1 MLHTS
6 YEPDRAVIP
15 ITGTITRDTA
25 YRVCSELDVAV
36 SYYRYRRVALVVDSP
51 GGETGALDMIVRQ
64 IADYRAGVR
73 LQVETH
79 VAGEAA
85 SAAAMIVALGCVPF
99 RTCARGTRLLMHEPR
114 AALHGNGRM
123 LTHHDLMS
131 MGESLQSQYHATL
144 DLLTTHVWQHIS
156 MYDQLPIT
164 SPHAPDEQ
172 RVLCS
177 PDALR
182 HLYAEVFGGERWLTP
197 AEAIGLRLIDRIS
210 RPGGSHGL
218 VGRRTS

>member
-1 MLHTS
+1 MLHTR
-6 YEPDRAVIP
+6 YEADRAIIP

-25 YRVCSELDVAV
+25 YRVCSELEVAV
-36 SYYRYRRVALVVDSP
+36 SYYHYRRVALVVDSP

-64 IADYRAGVR
+64 LADCRAGVR
-73 LQVETH
+73 LQVETQ
-79 VAGEAA
+79 VVGEAA

-123 LTHHDLMS
+123 LTHHDLIS
-131 MGESLQSQYHATL
+131 IGESLQSQYHSTL
-144 DLLTTHVWQHIS
+144 DLLTKHVWQHIS
-156 MYDQLPIT
+156 MFDRLTIT
-164 SPHAPDEQ
+164 SPDATGER

-177 PDALR
+177 PDELR
-182 HLYAEVFGGERWLTP
+182 QVYSEVFGRERWLTP
-197 AEAIGLRLIDRIS
+197 DEAIRLRLIDRVS
-210 RPGGSHGL
+210 RPGGSRGL